1 MSKIHNWAEEC
12 ANCLELCVYIGENWA
27 ILKDGTNQ
35 KGLYKKIDPNNP
47 KYAKNLSLYSEFN
60 GNFYENICDLP
71 SLYFEGKEFQGG
83 VLLYAELHNKNIK
96 YFLMGKNDK
105 SLTHIDIPNL
115 SVKIDENLIVFTS
128 TETNEE
134 VITYDINSFK
144 EIIHTA
150 DGQIGFNF

>member
-1 MSKIHNWAEEC
+1 MSRIHNWAEEC
-12 ANCLELCVYIGENWA
+12 ANSLELCVYIGENWA

-35 KGLYKKIDPNNP
+35 KGLYKKIDPKSP
-47 KYAKNLSLYSEFN
+47 GYEQKLSTCSEFN
-60 GNFYENICDLP
+60 GNFYENMCDLP

-83 VLLYAELHNKNIK
+83 VLLYAELHNKTTK
-96 YFLMGKNDK
+96 YFLMGNNDK
-105 SLTHIDIPNL
+105 LLTRIDIPNL
-115 SVKIDENLIVFTS
+115 SVKIDDNLIVFTS

-144 EIIHTA
+144 EIIHAA